1 MGVEI
6 SEKKDIIAKISAILE
21 EIRPLVVGHGG
32 NIELVNYEDGVVY
45 VRLFGAC
52 TSCPF
57 SLYTIKLGIEDRL
70 KKEISDV
77 ISVKTVD

>member
-1 MGVEI
+1 LQNNEH
-6 SEKKDIIAKISAILE
+6 IIVKISQILE

-32 NIELVNYEDGVVY
+32 NIELVKYEDGIVY
-45 VRLFGAC
+45 VRLSGAC

-70 KKEISDV
+70 KQEISEI
-77 ISVKTVD
+77 ISVQTID